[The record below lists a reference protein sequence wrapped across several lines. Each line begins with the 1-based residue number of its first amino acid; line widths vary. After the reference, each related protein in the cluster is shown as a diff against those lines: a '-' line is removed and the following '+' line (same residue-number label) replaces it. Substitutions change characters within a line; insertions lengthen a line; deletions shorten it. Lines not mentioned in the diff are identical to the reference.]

1 MIIKH
6 DVIGDIHGLFI
17 HGLEAGSRVE
27 EQGLIQCGDEIVA
40 LDGINVKGQYLAD
53 IVAVLEQ
60 HQEDSIKIKVY
71 RRPLTDSIVTS
82 QDNDNLQQLE
92 KSNDVSDNDVDVV
105 METTTTTINTTTT
118 TTTINNT
125 TIRIISPRYEGP
137 MMKYSRKKQADGNDM
152 PRIGLPYLK
161 ANEYD
166 IVVSKTGGQLK
177 IHIRCDGDDDNKGLF
192 VHGFMPNSNAAKE
205 GQVLIGDELIA
216 LDGYW
221 CRGQSLQYI
230 ATILKRHK
238 SSRID
243 MRVKR
248 NHSGKQL

>member
-1 MIIKH
+1 
-6 DVIGDIHGLFI
+6 
-17 HGLEAGSRVE
+17 
-27 EQGLIQCGDEIVA
+27 
-40 LDGINVKGQYLAD
+40 
-53 IVAVLEQ
+53 
-60 HQEDSIKIKVY
+60 
-71 RRPLTDSIVTS
+71 
-82 QDNDNLQQLE
+82 
-92 KSNDVSDNDVDVV
+92 
-105 METTTTTINTTTT
+105 
-118 TTTINNT
+118 
-125 TIRIISPRYEGP
+125 

-177 IHIRCDGDDDNKGLF
+177 IHIRCDGDGDDDNKGLF

-248 NHSGKQL
+248 YHSGKQLS